1 MLTIALK
8 PAPILRKEARNK
20 ISPTATPI
28 IPLIIKTKYS
38 SSLNAGETSP
48 FKTMNDRNPIT
59 PTIFFNKLICK
70 LLKTLPAIPKNI
82 TPQDQHSAVK
92 IA

>member
-20 ISPTATPI
+20 ISPTATQI
-28 IPLIIKTKYS
+28 IPLINKTMYS
-38 SSLNAGETSP
+38 SSLKVGKTSP

-59 PTIFFNKLICK
+59 PTIFFNKLICR

-82 TPQDQHSAVK
+82 TPQDQQSAVK